1 MSRILASCSVVRL
14 QDTRPSII
22 SVTVSA
28 FIVKKLNGAV
38 FGRNTQVSLICY
50 ACHYIPQHIIYTT
63 TCNYVDLITTLPN
76 QPMSKR
82 RNPQCGY
89 VYGRFMI
96 KRRYHIFTDLSSVWE
111 VLPSHTP
118 VVMRAEPRV
127 GSSCCN

>member
-1 MSRILASCSVVRL
+1 MISRILASCSVVRL
-14 QDTRPSII
+14 QDTRPRII

-28 FIVKKLNGAV
+28 VFIVKKLNGAV

-89 VYGRFMI
+89 VCME
-96 KRRYHIFTDLSSVWE
+96 DS
-111 VLPSHTP
+111 
-118 VVMRAEPRV
+118 
-127 GSSCCN
+127 